1 MTEVVQLLIDHGAN
15 VNAADDAGF
24 TPLMYIA
31 FDATGGEDKKT
42 IHAARLLMEH
52 GADVNARDK
61 DGKTALAHA
70 PRSSRNLITALLKEH
85 GAKK

>member
-1 MTEVVQLLIDHGAN
+1 MLIEKGAD
-15 VNAADDAGF
+15 VNAADDTGS
-24 TPLMYIA
+24 TPLMYVA
-31 FDATGGEDKKT
+31 SDAAGGEDKKT
-42 IHAARLLMEH
+42 IHAARLLIEH
-52 GADVNARDK
+52 GADVNAVDK